1 VATRFG
7 RTWCNTIWPLG
18 TVISS
23 LSFIDLVQP
32 KVDQQSCIDFDFNC
46 LHCELICP
54 MQIPLTCGQRWQMK
68 ACTKCLKCWTQCPAN
83 AVKLT
88 FVT

>member
-1 VATRFG
+1 MATRFG
-7 RTWCNTIWPLG
+7 RTWCNTVRPLG

-23 LSFIDLVQP
+23 LTFIDRVQP
-32 KVDQQSCIDFDFNC
+32 KVDQQSCIDFDFNY

-54 MQIPLTCGQRWQMK
+54 MRIPLTCRQRWQMK

-83 AVKLT
+83 AVKLAFIT
-88 FVT
+88 